1 MKFQGILALSVVLGV
16 SLNLPAQ
23 SSSQAGDSRGVVLA
37 NIDHSVKP
45 GDNFYQYANGDWL
58 KRTEIPADRAGVGGF
73 SIVADR
79 TDKRVAGI
87 IEGAEKADAAPG
99 SELRLIADLY
109 HSYVDTA
116 AIEAAG
122 LTPLKPQLDG
132 IAAIETRQDLAR
144 ALGRTLRADTDALN
158 NTNFHTANLFG
169 LWVAPSFNDPD
180 HYTAYLMQGGVVLPN
195 RAYYVSDNEHMKEIR
210 AKYQAHMATMLR
222 LAGFDDAEGR
232 AARVFALELTIA
244 QVQVSLADSENIDKA
259 NNPWSA
265 ADFSTKA
272 PGLDWKEYFRAAGLE
287 HQASFI
293 VWQPTAFTGE
303 AALVASTPIETWKD
317 YLSYHLLEQYGGVL
331 PAKFADEEFDFFGKT
346 LQGAQQQRPRE
357 QRGIRVVNMVLGDA
371 VGKIYAEQY
380 FSAEQKAKVQALVA
394 NLIVTFR
401 QRLEANTWLAA
412 PTKAEAIAKLGTLQV
427 GIGYPDSWRSYAGLE
442 IKRDDLVGNL
452 IRAGLFDYPYQ
463 LGRIDEP
470 VDRREWCMEPQ
481 TVNAVNLPL
490 DNGLNFPAAILQPP
504 FYDPQAPDA
513 FNYGAIGSVI
523 GHEISHT
530 FDSEGAAFDSKG
542 RVRNWWT
549 PSDLA
554 HFEEVTGRLAAQYD
568 AYTPF
573 PDVHVNGRQTLGEDI
588 ADVAGLIDSFD
599 AYHASLHGQAAPMVD
614 GLTGD
619 QEFFLAFGQNW
630 ASKSREAALRQ
641 QVVADPHAPAQF
653 RADTVRNVDG
663 WYPAFD
669 VQGGQALY
677 LRPEERIHIW

>member
-58 KRTEIPADRAGVGGF
+58 KRTEIPADRSGVGGF

-144 ALGRTLRADTDALN
+144 ALGRRLRADTDALN

-169 LWVAPSFNDPD
+169 LWVAASFNDPD

-210 AKYQAHMATMLR
+210 AKYQAHMATMMR

-232 AARVFALELTIA
+232 AARVFALELAIA
-244 QVQVSLADSENIDKA
+244 QVQVSLADSENIDRA

-303 AALVASTPIETWKD
+303 AALVASAPIETWKD

-380 FSAEQKAKVQALVA
+380 FSAEQKAKVQAL
-394 NLIVTFR
+394 
-401 QRLEANTWLAA
+401 EANTWLAA
-412 PTKAEAIAKLGTLQV
+412 STKAEAIAKLGTLQV

-452 IRAGLFDYPYQ
+452 IRAGLFDYHYQ
-463 LGRIDEP
+463 LGRIDKA
-470 VDRREWCMEPQ
+470 VDRKEWCMEPQ

-513 FNYGAIGSVI
+513 FNYGEIGSVI

-599 AYHASLHGQAAPMVD
+599 AYHGSLHGQGAPMVD

-669 VQGGQALY
+669 VQAGQALY
-677 LRPEERIHIW
+677 LAPEARIHIW